1 MFSHTGG
8 CLCGSAAVSS
18 VARPRRLPL
27 AFRMPLTEGT
37 PANTDRGMNAEDE
50 RAVEH
55 VLNTAFEVHTDGKT
69 FTCRPPLPPTSHLLA
84 PASIGGKSSSRA
96 SCTHPLRG
104 LPRRMTS
111 QRSSRR
117 PRPAMT

>member
-8 CLCGSAAVSS
+8 CLWLCHQWLALAVSRS
-18 VARPRRLPL
+18 PFACRS
-27 AFRMPLTEGT
+27 EGT

-55 VLNTAFEVHTDGKT
+55 VLNTAFEVHSDGKT
-69 FTCRPPLPPTSHLLA
+69 FDVPSA
-84 PASIGGKSSSRA
+84 PASNPYHLLRTRVSHASGKSSSAPLR
-96 SCTHPLRG
+96 THPLRG